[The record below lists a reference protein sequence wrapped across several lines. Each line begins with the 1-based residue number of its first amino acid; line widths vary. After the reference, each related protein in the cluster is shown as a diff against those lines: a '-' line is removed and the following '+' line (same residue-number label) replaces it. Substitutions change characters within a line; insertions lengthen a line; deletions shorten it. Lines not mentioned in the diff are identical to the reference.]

1 MYKSKLEKPPFSV
14 KDSACATPRQSKVDL
29 LFNRLRL
36 WQKLA
41 LLAAISAV
49 LVAVSV
55 FFVCPGIKNIT
66 DIMGKISVSYAP
78 LVWRTPTLIQ
88 PTATEA

>member
-29 LFNRLRL
+29 LLNRLRL

-49 LVAVSV
+49 RVAVSV
-55 FFVCPGIKNIT
+55 FLYVQASRMSPILWAK
-66 DIMGKISVSYAP
+66 
-78 LVWRTPTLIQ
+78 
-88 PTATEA
+88 